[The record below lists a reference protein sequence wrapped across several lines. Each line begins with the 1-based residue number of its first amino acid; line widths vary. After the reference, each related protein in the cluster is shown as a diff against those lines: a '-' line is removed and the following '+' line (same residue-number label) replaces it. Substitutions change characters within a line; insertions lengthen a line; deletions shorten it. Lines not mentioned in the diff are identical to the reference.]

1 MYSKTFEKAKNT
13 IKNIEEKLKE
23 YNDEDTFDMKEFQLG
38 VISLKLKTVYNY
50 IKHTKQNNQELENLK
65 IKYRNLVNQYRKLK
79 DKLDKE
85 FDESKNDY
93 LG

>member
-1 MYSKTFEKAKNT
+1 MYSKTFEKAKKT

-38 VISLKLKTVYNY
+38 VISLKLNTVYNY

-65 IKYRNLVNQYRKLK
+65 INYRNLVNQYRKLK